1 MLLNLALFVPMKKH
15 EEKSLNVSN
24 RRRAIKGRSTLEIHR
39 LGPHPIIQHFL
50 ERLDVAR
57 ILDKH
62 IHSNRTGIL
71 SHGTAI
77 CVLVHNVLVSQ
88 DPLYRLKEWVAQLDA
103 PALGIAPDKKDVIN
117 DDRMGRALDQLAE
130 YGGRGVF
137 FQLALRM
144 IKLFRLETS
153 RIHFDTTSFSF
164 TGQYNSS
171 NESPRI
177 CHGKSKR
184 RRPDLKQLVF
194 GLNVTS
200 DGAVPISHKVYSG
213 NQTDDTLHR
222 DNLDALR
229 DLLARDDIVYV
240 ADCKL
245 CTKDNLK
252 HIQDFGGQFVTVMP
266 RTRKEDADF
275 REKIRYKAARW
286 RTILTVEN
294 PKKAGETETYSTCNS
309 DAKTDDGF
317 RIVWIKSSAK
327 VVLDRKKR
335 ENQLEKAK
343 AALNDLNGRLNQRY
357 LKTRKQIKN
366 AIAKILKQ
374 YQCEEILNVTINSKV
389 VTQYKRVR
397 SGRLKKGVPQKPK
410 KTKSKTVY
418 DIEFKPKT
426 VRLRQE
432 RNTDGIF
439 PLVTNIPK
447 KSGAREVL
455 QIYRYQPYIER
466 RFQNLKTEYSVEP
479 ACLKTPKR
487 IVGFIH
493 VCFIALM
500 VGALIEREIRQRM
513 AEEDIESIPVYPE
526 ARECRAPTSPR
537 LFDLF
542 NHVEWFRTIAG
553 ETEVSYPVELSDMQR
568 EVLRLLGVPKNG
580 YAIPATE

>member
-1 MLLNLALFVPMKKH
+1 MLLNLALFVPMKKQ
-15 EEKSLNVSN
+15 EEKSFNVSN
-24 RRRAIKGRSTLEIHR
+24 RRRARTGRSTLEIHR

-103 PALGIAPDKKDVIN
+103 HALGIDPEKKEVIN

-137 FQLALRM
+137 FQLALRT
-144 IKLFRLETS
+144 IKLFKLDTS

-171 NESPRI
+171 TESPRI

-245 CTKDNLK
+245 CTKENLK
-252 HIQDFGGQFVTVMP
+252 HIQEFGGQFVTVMP
-266 RTRKEDADF
+266 RTRKEDSNF

-286 RTILTVEN
+286 RTILTVDN

-309 DAKTDDGF
+309 DAKTEDGF
-317 RIVWIKSSAK
+317 RLVWIKSSAK
-327 VVLDRKKR
+327 MDLDRKKR
-335 ENQLEKAK
+335 EKQLDKAK
-343 AALNDLNGRLNQRY
+343 TTLNDLNGRLNKRD
-357 LKTRKQIKN
+357 LKTRKQIKI

-374 YQCEEILNVTINSKV
+374 YQCEEYLNVRINSQV
-389 VTQYKRVR
+389 VTQYKRIR
-397 SGRLKKGVPQKPK
+397 RGRPK
-410 KTKSKTVY
+410 NGDSIKTKSKTIY
-418 DIEFKPKT
+418 DIEYKTNT

-432 RNTDGIF
+432 RNTDGVF
-439 PLVTNIPK
+439 PLVTNIPNK
-447 KSGAREVL
+447 TGAREVL

-479 ACLKTPKR
+479 VYLKTTKR

-500 VGALIEREIRQRM
+500 VGALIGREIRQKM
-513 AEEDIESIPVYPE
+513 ADENIESLPVYPE
-526 ARECRAPTSPR
+526 ARECKAPTSPR

-542 NHVEWFRTIAG
+542 NHVEWFRTIA
-553 ETEVSYPVELSDMQR
+553 EDTEVCYPVELSDMQR
-568 EVLRLLGVPKNG
+568 KVLRLLGVPKNA
-580 YAIPATE
+580 YNIPATE